1 MKDMKLMK
9 GTGLNDFSIK
19 VINCASKFIKHSALD
34 TCFPAGMDI
43 ALAVASFQ
51 NGHQNAV
58 AMDGMVH
65 IQITQNSFC

>member
-19 VINCASKFIKHSALD
+19 VINGASKFIKHSALD

-51 NGHQNAV
+51 NAV